1 MRTYEVVFIL
11 KPDMPEE
18 EADRLIAQMEGVVTA
33 TGGTLEKV
41 DKMGRRRLAY
51 RIQKYLEGH
60 YVLFVFDG
68 EAATVQELERRMKV
82 ADPVL
87 KYLTVRVDEERK
99 RLRKMQQ
106 IRAKRA
112 ARKRSKAS
120 PEAAASAG

>member
-18 EADRLIAQMEGVVTA
+18 EADRFIAQMEGVVTA

-41 DKMGRRRLAY
+41 EKMGRRRLAY
-51 RIQKYLEGH
+51 RLQKYLEGQ
-60 YVLFVFDG
+60 YVLFVLAG

-99 RLRKMQQ
+99 RLGKMQQ
-106 IRAKRA
+106 IRAKRL
-112 ARKRSKAS
+112 ARKRPK
-120 PEAAASAG
+120 PGTEAAASAG